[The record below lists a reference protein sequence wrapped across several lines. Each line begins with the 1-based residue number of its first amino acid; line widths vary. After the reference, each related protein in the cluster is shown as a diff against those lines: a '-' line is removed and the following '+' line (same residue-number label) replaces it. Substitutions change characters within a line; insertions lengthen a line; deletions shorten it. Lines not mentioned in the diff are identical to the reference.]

1 MNDSAPDHPARSKT
15 RSSESCSRMR
25 VLSFDK
31 QPNYPIRVL
40 QLQPTPAFPLLLA
53 N

>member
-1 MNDSAPDHPARSKT
+1 MNDTAPDHPARSKT
-15 RSSESCSRMR
+15 RSSESSSRMR

-31 QPNYPIRVL
+31 QPNYPIKGL
-40 QLQPTPAFPLLLA
+40 QLQPTPAFTPLLA